1 MLAKCRTHLAEAGET
16 YLVHMRFA
24 SGVALMLIGAGVAC
38 LLHALIP
45 ALCEKTAS
53 RTVGHLSTVFVS
65 REGLPEALEETS
77 GVVTLVGL
85 LALSTPAW
93 VLAVATPHQ
102 PMTAVAA
109 ALSLAVAAAYLWT
122 NPQLEPVS

>member
-16 YLVHMRFA
+16 YWDHMRFA

-65 REGLPEALEETS
+65 REALPEALEETS

-93 VLAVATPHQ
+93 VLAIATPQQ
-102 PMTAVAA
+102 PMTAIAA
-109 ALSLAVAAAYLWT
+109 TLSLAVAAAYVWT
-122 NPQLEPVS
+122 NPQLEPVV

>member
-16 YLVHMRFA
+16 YLEHMRFA

-53 RTVGHLSTVFVS
+53 RTVGHLLTVFVS

-93 VLAVATPHQ
+93 VLAITTPEQ
-102 PMTAVAA
+102 PMTALAA
-109 ALSLAVAAAYLWT
+109 ALSLGVAAAYLWT
-122 NPQLEPVS
+122 NPQLEPVT